1 MSQMLRI
8 QGLKG
13 LPVPEA
19 IRRFLTELLENGA
32 VDALLVPKRTPAG
45 NMVAQALVADAEHLN
60 GADPLAPVQMV
71 NAAQVVRELA
81 KEPLEQKIAVVLR
94 PCEIRAVIELVKL
107 KQINPDA
114 LYLIGYDCPGVYDI
128 KEYLELIERR
138 GDADQVRGET
148 LECFLRAGGKPA
160 QAGGKPAQAAGK
172 PTQAAA
178 ATRTTATAQA
188 ANPGNSETR
197 AGVEPDGIMRSACSL
212 CTHFT
217 ADSADLNLAWIEAGN
232 HSLLLEV
239 LTEKGQQ
246 LAQTAQGAE
255 ELSAPPQRIKRI
267 EAVTARRLEVQEE
280 EEQEDLLSLLN
291 TCIRC
296 YNCREVCPI
305 CYCKECLLVPAKMG
319 YSSERYLRRAQKK
332 GQIKMPV
339 DTVLYHLTKMNHMA
353 SSCVACGLCEQAC
366 PMDIPLGRIYSRV
379 GRNVQ
384 ALFDYVPGRSLEE
397 EMPVTT
403 FKEEELPGVEDVKR

>member
-1 MSQMLRI
+1 MSQMLRG
-8 QGLKG
+8 QGLEG
-13 LPVPEA
+13 LAVPEA
-19 IRRFLTELLENGA
+19 IRRFLTGLLESGA

-45 NMVAQALVADAEHLN
+45 NMVAQALVADADHLD

-71 NAAQVVRELA
+71 NAAHAVRELT

-94 PCEIRAVIELVKL
+94 PCEIRAVIELIKL

-114 LYLIGYDCPGVYDI
+114 LYLIGYDCPGVYDV
-128 KEYLELIERR
+128 KEYLDSVERK
-138 GDADQVRGET
+138 GDAEQVRAET
-148 LECFLRAGGKPA
+148 LERFRK
-160 QAGGKPAQAAGK
+160 AGGKPAQAA
-172 PTQAAA
+172 AAA
-178 ATRTTATAQA
+178 RTAATAQA
-188 ANPGNSETR
+188 VNPGESETR
-197 AGVEPDGIMRSACSL
+197 AGVEPDRIMRSACSL
-212 CTHFT
+212 CTHFA
-217 ADSADLNLAWIEAGN
+217 ADSADLNLAWIGAGN

-267 EAVTARRLEVQEE
+267 EAVTARRLEAQE
-280 EEQEDLLSLLN
+280 EEQEGLLSLLIA
-291 TCIRC
+291 CIRC

-397 EMPVTT
+397 ELPVTT